1 MPLQLDKAIQYR
13 FLLATLYTKSKQF
26 FENLLI
32 FSKIREIYYFVT
44 DILKNV

>member
-32 FSKIREIYYFVT
+32 FSKIREMHIYI
-44 DILKNV
+44 IL